1 MKKSITLLG
10 SLFLLSTLVA
20 CNANPTSF
28 EFKLK
33 DGGDVFDF
41 HTELQNKYIN
51 SEDYLTTNGIAAGSS
66 SKEQPMPLS
75 INWEESKSNTNKK
88 PKYFIV
94 DIYEGS
100 SETPWYTKS
109 NITNFDQ
116 ESATTL

>member
-33 DGGDVFDF
+33 DGGEVFDF

-51 SEDYLTTNGIAAGSS
+51 SEDYLFLKLNNNNLNLEHEQNQDSNPAG
-66 SKEQPMPLS
+66 QVDG
-75 INWEESKSNTNKK
+75 ESRK
-88 PKYFIV
+88 
-94 DIYEGS
+94 
-100 SETPWYTKS
+100 
-109 NITNFDQ
+109 Q
-116 ESATTL
+116 